1 MNIAII
7 GTGSVG
13 SGLAAAF
20 VGAGHRV
27 YLASRTQE
35 HAAAAA
41 ATTGAEAVANAAT
54 AAALADLII
63 LAVPFG
69 SAEDVSMEIAPVAN
83 GKVVVDVTNPAKED
97 WSGPLF
103 FGTGSG
109 AEQIAAWLPEARVV
123 KAFNTLLAGN
133 IGSPAPEGIALDG
146 YVAGDDADAKAKVL
160 ALASAIGLTPVDVGA
175 LSAARLLE
183 PLAWLNIS
191 LNMQPG
197 WGWRTGWKLVGAPS
211 PAPAEPIAA

>member
-1 MNIAII
+1 MDIAII

-13 SGLAAAF
+13 AGLAAAF

-27 YLASRTQE
+27 YLAGRTLGQVE
-35 HAAAAA
+35 TAA
-41 ATTGAEAVANAAT
+41 ATTGAVAAASPAA
-54 AAALADLII
+54 AAALADVIV

-69 SAEDVSMEIAPVAN
+69 AVEDVATAIAPVAN
-83 GKVVVDVTNPAKED
+83 GKIVVDVTNPAKAD
-97 WSGPLF
+97 GSGPLF

-109 AEQIAAWLPEARVV
+109 AEQIAAWLPETHVV
-123 KAFNTLLAGN
+123 KAFNTVFAGN
-133 IGSPAPEGIALDG
+133 LANPAPEGIALDG
-146 YVAGDDADAKAKVL
+146 FVAGDDAAARSTVL
-160 ALASAIGLTPVDVGA
+160 ELAAAIGLHPVDAGP

-197 WGWRTGWKLVGAPS
+197 WTWKTGWKLVGAPES
-211 PAPAEPIAA
+211 RAA